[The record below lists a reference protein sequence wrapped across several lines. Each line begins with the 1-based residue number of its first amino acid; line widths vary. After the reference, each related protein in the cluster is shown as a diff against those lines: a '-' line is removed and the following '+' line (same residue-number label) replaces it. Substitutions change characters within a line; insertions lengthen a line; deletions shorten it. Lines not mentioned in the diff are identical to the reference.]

1 MNETLTDI
9 EKLREIALDQ
19 HGFVTTAQAQEAS
32 VSRPSLTYLAKH
44 GRIERVRH
52 GIYRVGQVPYTEHD
66 AKHLALLWAD
76 PESAVLGYDT
86 ALETYGVCDINPTK
100 IHVVVRKGKRINRA
114 GGHAYR
120 VHKEDLSPSD
130 LSWWEGMR
138 VVKLPA
144 ALRQCIEAGLPTYL
158 AEQAIERGRASGLL
172 LPAQAKELKERLE
185 GRG

>member
-1 MNETLTDI
+1 MKETLTDI

-19 HGFVTTAQAQEAS
+19 HGYVTTAQAQEAG
-32 VSRPSLTYLAKH
+32 VSRPSLTYLVKH
-44 GRIERVRH
+44 GRIERACH

-76 PESAVLGYDT
+76 PGSAVLGYDT
-86 ALETYGVCDINPTK
+86 ALDTYGVCNINPTK
-100 IHVVVRKGKRINRA
+100 IHVVVRKGKRISRA
-114 GGHAYR
+114 GGDAYR
-120 VHKEDLSPSD
+120 VYKEDLPPSD

-138 VVKLPA
+138 VVKLPV
-144 ALRQCIEAGLPTYL
+144 ALRQCIDAGLPTYL

-172 LPAQAKELKERLE
+172 SSAQVKELRERLE